1 MTASPAA
8 NCPQCGEPI
17 GASDAFCENCGAPLQ
32 ASAPDRATSGGLT
45 PPPVA
50 QSEEKSARTHL
61 IAPLH
66 AEPDELPTPVCASCG
81 GEVGDDG
88 WCTVCG
94 ARASN
99 GREHLAEQPSPTVA
113 AVTDKGRLHPR
124 NEDAYAIS
132 TAGAWTALVVCDGVT
147 TATDSDAASL
157 AAANAA
163 RDLLAAAP
171 RPGGSPATREAH
183 WSEQLKA
190 AALAAD
196 KAAEATATKNDDNP
210 PSSTFVAAVADGAV
224 IVAAWVGD
232 SRAYWLPD
240 AGPAEQL
247 SVDDSWA
254 SVQIAAGVPR
264 DEAEAGPKAHAIT
277 KWLGI
282 DSPDIDAS
290 TSTTIATTPGW
301 LLVCS
306 DGLWNYCSAADDLR
320 ALAAK
325 QPPDPLARAEA
336 LVDWANEQGGHD
348 NITVTLARITPEE

>member
-1 MTASPAA
+1 MS
-8 NCPQCGEPI
+8 CPQCGEPI

-32 ASAPDRATSGGLT
+32 TSVPDRATSGGLT
-45 PPPVA
+45 PPNVA
-50 QSEEKSARTHL
+50 QSEEH
-61 IAPLH
+61 PLH
-66 AEPDELPTPVCASCG
+66 EEPDELPVPKCVSCG

-99 GREHLAEQPSPTVA
+99 GREHLAEQPSSTVA
-113 AVTDKGRLHPR
+113 AVTDKGRIHPR

-132 TAGAWTALVVCDGVT
+132 TAGAWTALIVCDGVT
-147 TATDSDAASL
+147 TATDSDVASL

-163 RDLLAAAP
+163 RDLLVAAP
-171 RPGGSPATREAH
+171 RPGGSPSARATH

-196 KAAEATATKNDDNP
+196 EAAEKTAAHGDANP

-240 AGPAEQL
+240 DGPAEQL

-254 SVQIAAGVPR
+254 SELIAAGIAREV
-264 DEAEAGPKAHAIT
+264 AEVSPKAHAIT
-277 KWLGI
+277 KWLGV

-306 DGLWNYCSAADDLR
+306 DGLWNYCSAAEDLR
-320 ALAAK
+320 ALAAQ
-325 QPPDPLARAEA
+325 QPADPLARAEA